1 MAFSLNFA
9 PPPAVFADAKE
20 FMEESGIA
28 AKNLIETRR
37 IAALKDPA
45 EYLKGRQAMEKV
57 ATTNAFTSH
66 DAMYKFLVG
75 TKADGTKIAESPQ
88 LPKSQAKQIADRVA
102 EETYKIWMIQADFVY
117 PMEVIQAGVSAQE
130 KVKAGKVRAG
140 VGMDFK

>member
-1 MAFSLNFA
+1 M
-9 PPPAVFADAKE
+9 D
-20 FMEESGIA
+20 ESGIT
-28 AKNLIETRR
+28 AKNLLETRR

-45 EYLKGRQAMEKV
+45 EYLKGRQAMEKI
-57 ATTNAFTSH
+57 AAANAFKTH
-66 DAMYKFLVG
+66 EAMYVFLIG
-75 TKADGTKIAESPQ
+75 FKEDKKTDEPNSPH